1 MKNSY
6 SYKYQGRNYTT
17 NNSFI
22 QEGNDF
28 SKYIKHKKKKICLND
43 IPFKNNI
50 LFKNKDEQKLLN
62 EKFSYFKKVIDRTF
76 NNSIDEDKQ
85 MDLPLYN
92 ISKINNFQT
101 IIKSQKFDDNR
112 CNSTN
117 NIKIKNNKN
126 KDNNNYQT
134 KQYINKNYNRV
145 FGNEE
150 KQNTNSKCKLSD
162 KINKMKKKI
171 GNIENIDIMN
181 RPKIKIKEPHILND
195 YNDISISVHRKYK
208 RLIKIPKRNCSH
220 INININNK
228 NKIQENMSSHL
239 RQSQKCIPNLTS
251 YKNNNSINNYINILN
266 HYNNQKEIE
275 NFKKSFLDKKFKNH
289 FVHKFVHNNSN
300 KDN

>member
-1 MKNSY
+1 M
-6 SYKYQGRNYTT
+6 
-17 NNSFI
+17 
-22 QEGNDF
+22 
-28 SKYIKHKKKKICLND
+28 
-43 IPFKNNI
+43 
-50 LFKNKDEQKLLN
+50 N

-150 KQNTNSKCKLSD
+150 KQNSNSKCKLSD

-181 RPKIKIKEPHILND
+181 RPKIKIKEPQILND
-195 YNDISISVHRKYK
+195 YNDISISVQRKYK
-208 RLIKIPKRNCSH
+208 RLIKIPKRNLSYIH
-220 INININNK
+220 NNN
-228 NKIQENMSSHL
+228 NKIQEIIKSNSG
-239 RQSQKCIPNLTS
+239 QNKTQ
-251 YKNNNSINNYINILN
+251 YNNSNLPTYKKNNYIINNINIIN
-266 HYNNQKEIE
+266 HYNNEKEIE
-275 NFKKSFLDKKFKNH
+275 KYKKSFLQNKFKN
-289 FVHKFVHNNSN
+289 FFSSKKF
-300 KDN
+300 